1 MAGILA
7 TFASVEWL
15 ELGRATWT
23 WGRESSVSAGAFLA
37 GLPRDCRLA
46 TMHAA
51 TICVGQEPQ
60 YYAIPGFGP
69 IGAAWGWFLAG
80 GAVGAVLTVLLM
92 VLTGNLRREPSI
104 ATLAAAA
111 QPAPPGLAATAHEQA
126 RQGVLTFLAAGGRP
140 ALRDLASATGLPEQD
155 FVATLLG
162 AQPAG
167 SALGTRGYGR

>member
-7 TFASVEWL
+7 TLGTIDWVD
-15 ELGRATWT
+15 LGRTAWT
-23 WGRESSVSAGAFLA
+23 WGRESSTSAAAFLA

-60 YYAIPGFGP
+60 YYAVPGFGP
-69 IGAAWGWFLAG
+69 FGAAWGWFLAG
-80 GAVGAVLTVLLM
+80 GAVGAVVAVLLM
-92 VLTGNLRREPSI
+92 MLTGNLRREPSI
-104 ATLAAAA
+104 ATLAAASR
-111 QPAPPGLAATAHEQA
+111 PAPPGLAATAHEQA
-126 RQGVLTFLAAGGRP
+126 RQDVLTFLAAGGRP

-155 FVATLLG
+155 FVAALLG

-167 SALGTRGYGR
+167 NALGARAYGR